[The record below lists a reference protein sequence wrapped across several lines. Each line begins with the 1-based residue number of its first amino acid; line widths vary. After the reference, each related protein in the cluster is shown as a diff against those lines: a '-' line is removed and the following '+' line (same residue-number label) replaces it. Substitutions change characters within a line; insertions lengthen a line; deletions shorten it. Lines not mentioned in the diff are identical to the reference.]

1 LARHAHQERTVTE
14 LQWLTASE
22 IGAAYAARRLSPVE
36 LVRALLREIEA
47 RNPDCGAFIR
57 VDAEGALE
65 TARRAETDIFAGRSL
80 GPLHGIPLGAK
91 DNIDIAGVPT
101 TCHSKNPARQHC
113 TQRRPGHRQ
122 SARRRRNHAG
132 QAVAA

>member
-1 LARHAHQERTVTE
+1 MTE

-47 RNPDCGAFIR
+47 RNADCGAFIR

-91 DNIDIAGVPT
+91 DNIEVSRAAEFHHRALAEPDVRLAP
-101 TCHSKNPARQHC
+101 HPAPIV
-113 TQRRPGHRQ
+113 RPRPYRSLQ
-122 SARRRRNHAG
+122 
-132 QAVAA
+132 